1 MSHRNGNL
9 LVALDA
15 GSSKIRVLAAEVTE
29 GALRYSGH
37 AIVSSEG
44 MHRGLIANL
53 NPAIASINR
62 AAIAAEQSAQVA
74 IESLVVGIGGPHLR
88 GVNSRS
94 GIVLGSRMREITRED
109 VRAATDRARSI
120 SLPADR
126 EILHLLP
133 QQYILDEQ
141 PGIYDPIG
149 MIGNRLEVNMHLVAA
164 SSSAVQSIVT
174 CVNRAGIEV
183 RDTIFE
189 GLAAAEATLSAD
201 ERELGICL
209 LDVGA
214 GSTEV
219 IVYFEGAVQHTGVIP
234 IGGDHFTNDLAV
246 GLHVTPPEAEWI
258 KCEYGHSVVTAVPSM
273 NELELTGMPGHE
285 PRIVRQRVLSEI
297 LEARAREL
305 FQMVRDNLRHGGV
318 LEALGA
324 GCVLTGGGARLGG
337 MLDTAE
343 SMLRVPAR
351 IANPVPLSRMP
362 AELAVPECSTLV
374 GMLLYAHRTRVSRA
388 AEDNSLRAKLRAI
401 FAGSV

>member
-1 MSHRNGNL
+1 MSHRNSNL

-15 GSSKIRVLAAEVTE
+15 GSSKIRVLVAELVE
-29 GALRYSGH
+29 GALRYRGH
-37 AIVSSEG
+37 AIVASAG
-44 MHRGLIANL
+44 MRRGLIADL
-53 NPAIASINR
+53 NPATSVINQ

-94 GIVLGSRMREITRED
+94 GVALGSRMREITRED

-120 SLPADR
+120 SLPPDR

-141 PGIYDPIG
+141 PGVYDPAG
-149 MIGNRLEVNMHLVAA
+149 MIGNRLEVNMHLVVG

-183 RDTIFE
+183 RDSVFE
-189 GLAAAEATLSAD
+189 ALAAAEATLSAD
-201 ERELGICL
+201 ERELGVCL
-209 LDVGA
+209 LDIGA
-214 GSTEV
+214 GSTEI
-219 IVYFEGAVQHTGVIP
+219 IVFFEGAVQHTGVIP

-246 GLHVTPPEAEWI
+246 GLHVTPPEAEWL
-258 KCEYGHSVVTAVPSM
+258 KCEYGHAVVTAVPVI

-285 PRIVRQRVLSEI
+285 PRIVRQRLLSEI
-297 LEARAREL
+297 LEARAREF
-305 FQMVRDNLRHGGV
+305 FQMLRDNLRHGGV

-351 IANPVPLSRMP
+351 VANPVPLSRMP
-362 AELAVPECSTLV
+362 ADLAVPECSTLV
-374 GMLLYAHRTRVSRA
+374 GMLLYNHRTSMSRA
-388 AEDNSLRAKLRAI
+388 AEDHSLRAKLRAI